1 MWNSKTAILYAI
13 ITYTHVH
20 DIHISV
26 PIPHMCTY
34 LGSLVCDIKELPSN
48 TTRVLVAEAVIII
61 KLKELSSSVT
71 AMGNTCTCKSLEKK
85 EIDKIKEINK
95 IKDIGQR
102 AIDIMNEVLK
112 NITSL
117 KEKVEKVQN
126 DDEMQ
131 EINDM
136 QRRLQWQ
143 KVSLQQEIQPLIQG
157 FPLRAEEIQEQQEKI
172 LLLEEVQK
180 VYIKINQHMQQILR
194 DVEDMKQQLQELK
207 NQMHVILEIG
217 QYEQEKH
224 SENELEVVLEQ
235 LKNQLLRTLRGLDT
249 LPTIQVV
256 EQAHDE
262 KLYYHYTRMLNLPGF
277 KQKTLK
283 SKVTTT
289 FQKIVHIC
297 QTHEHKGKKIQQ
309 EMQQLQEQA
318 KKIETTP
325 LMQQRLEQH
334 GEVQKQMKWIQKKA
348 KLIENQ
354 ATTLWDEYYMKIAC
368 LAALRSKDPSTP
380 VS

>member
-1 MWNSKTAILYAI
+1 MYMIF
-13 ITYTHVH
+13 TYQYEY
-20 DIHISV
+20 HI
-26 PIPHMCTY
+26 MCTY
-34 LGSLVCDIKELPSN
+34 LESLVCGIKELPSN
-48 TTRVLVAEAVIII
+48 TTRVLVAEAVINI

-71 AMGNTCTCKSLEKK
+71 AMGNTCTCKSLEK
-85 EIDKIKEINK
+85 KEINK

-117 KEKVEKVQN
+117 KEKVEEVQN

-157 FPLRAEEIQEQQEKI
+157 FPLRAEEIQEKQEKI

-180 VYIKINQHMQQILR
+180 VYININQHMQQILR
-194 DVEDMKQQLQELK
+194 YVEDMKQQLQELK

-217 QYEQEKH
+217 QYEHEEH
-224 SENELEVVLEQ
+224 PENELEVVLEQ
-235 LKNQLLRTLRGLDT
+235 LKNQLLRTLRSLDT
-249 LPTIQVV
+249 LPANQVLQQV
-256 EQAHDE
+256 NNEVFH
-262 KLYYHYTRMLNLPGF
+262 YHFLMNLPF
-277 KQKTLK
+277 IEQELKDEKTLK
-283 SKVTTT
+283 FNVTTT

-297 QTHEHKGKKIQQ
+297 QKHEQKGKKIQQ

-325 LMQQRLEQH
+325 LMQQRLEQYVN
-334 GEVQKQMKWIQKKA
+334 VQQVQTQLKWIQEKA

-354 ATTLWDEYYMKIAC
+354 AKTLWDEYYMKIAC